1 MLPIQSPHTIW
12 YYYVLPELLLLQT
25 PPASHQPPLQA
36 PQLRQPSPL
45 LPPSEIPPMVLPP
58 PLPIPHQ
65 LAAERVAPV
74 QALVFLPAGAVQRSL
89 QQAHNGSRLNPTLYT
104 HNYPHSLPNVLS
116 H

>member
-1 MLPIQSPHTIW
+1 YPMLPIQSPHTIW

-58 PLPIPHQ
+58 PLPVPHQ
-65 LAAERVAPV
+65 QAAERVAPV
-74 QALVFLPAGAVQRSL
+74 RAFLLLPVGVVRRWL
-89 QQAHNGSRLNPTLYT
+89 QQAHNGNPLNPRL
-104 HNYPHSLPNVLS
+104 
-116 H
+116 